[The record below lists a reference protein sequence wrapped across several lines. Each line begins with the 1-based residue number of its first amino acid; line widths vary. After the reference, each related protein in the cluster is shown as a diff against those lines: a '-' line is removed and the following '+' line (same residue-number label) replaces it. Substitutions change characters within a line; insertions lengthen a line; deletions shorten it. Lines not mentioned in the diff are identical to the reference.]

1 MQVKLIPL
9 FFNMYVKHHFLFK
22 VKQLKEKIEAE
33 KGSESYAVDC
43 QKLIYAG
50 KIMTDEDKIS
60 KYNIDEKKFVVV
72 MVTKTKPAPAS
83 AAPATAAPAAASA
96 SKAESDKVRA

>member
-1 MQVKLIPL
+1 
-9 FFNMYVKHHFLFK
+9 
-22 VKQLKEKIEAE
+22 
-33 KGSESYAVDC
+33 
-43 QKLIYAG
+43 
-50 KIMTDEDKIS
+50 MTDEDKIS

-83 AAPATAAPAAASA
+83 AAPTTAAPPAASA